1 MKKIKVTYADGNSSP
16 KMNQFSAPWPVFY
29 EVWNV
34 LQSCKRTTTPMKTGQ
49 IIADYSSIG
58 LSILGA
64 VHLLHGASATT
75 NFSVAT
81 GRLDAK
87 MDTEEERPRG
97 ERVA

>member
-58 LSILGA
+58 FINTRGR
-64 VHLLHGASATT
+64 ASPAWG
-75 NFSVAT
+75 FS
-81 GRLDAK
+81 DN
-87 MDTEEERPRG
+87 
-97 ERVA
+97 